1 MMFLRIKMDK
11 IGRLALRVRAAEAL
25 HALASNGSFWQA
37 VKFVPSESAR
47 LERQVLCWRIKML
60 G

>member
-1 MMFLRIKMDK
+1 MDK

-37 VKFVPSESAR
+37 VSLSQAR
-47 LERQVLCWRIKML
+47 AQ

>member
-37 VKFVPSESAR
+37 VSLSQAR
-47 LERQVLCWRIKML
+47 AQ